1 MRKNDTNINKIDIGK
16 IIRRTI
22 ITLVIVGL
30 YLFITQYLLLCPI
43 NVKSVG
49 FWFMCFG
56 LLAILAIIFGI
67 YTYNDD
73 GYDDGASK
81 WLTISFYTFLVAAI
95 VCIVVITITAI
106 GGSTMFHAK
115 EYSELIEIQE
125 GSIEE
130 DIPEVLNDKLIVVDQ
145 KTAQKL
151 GDRQLAYIPNSTY
164 YEVDDEYNLMC
175 VNGEY
180 FRVSPVNYGGL
191 IKAGK
196 AKSIPAYVQVKAD
209 NTENAQ
215 EANVVLFDESMV
227 YSPSAYW
234 SHDLS
239 RHLHFTYPT
248 YMFGKSFF
256 EVDDTGT
263 PYWVT
268 PVKDNTIWLFGGT
281 VEKSVVVTNAIT
293 GECEEYSNSDVP
305 QWIDHVHSVDYL
317 MNRISMHYKYR
328 GGWWNAHFGKTEVYA
343 TSYDYRSSKKDEN
356 EFTPFVGY
364 NSIVGKDGQIYFY
377 TGITPV
383 NNAESNIG
391 FVLVNPRTAEARFY
405 SAMGA
410 EESSAQSA
418 AEGLVQN
425 LRFSASFPTIVQ
437 INGKTAYFMS
447 LKDNAGLVKRYA
459 ICNVENYSK
468 VVEGETIEKAIAKYV
483 GQEVKTTDETE
494 NDVPEI
500 ETRNVQGKV
509 SRVETAEKDGNTY
522 YFFTLESDENV
533 YVSSIGN
540 SSLQPMKLANGANV
554 AIACY
559 DSTEEGIVIVTE
571 INFK

>member
-1 MRKNDTNINKIDIGK
+1 MRKNDTNTRNINVGK
-16 IIRRTI
+16 IVWRTCL
-22 ITLVIVGL
+22 TLVIVGL
-30 YLFITQYLLLCPI
+30 YLFITQYFLLCPI
-43 NVKSVG
+43 NLKSVG

-56 LLAILAIIFGI
+56 LLVILTIILGCYYWHDEEYEDASRWLVLTFKICLILAI
-67 YTYNDD
+67 
-73 GYDDGASK
+73 A
-81 WLTISFYTFLVAAI
+81 
-95 VCIVVITITAI
+95 CIVIIIVTAI
-106 GGSTMFHAK
+106 GGSTMFHAG
-115 EYSELIEIQE
+115 EYSNLIEIQD

-130 DIPEVLNDKLIVVDQ
+130 DIPDVMNDRLIVVDQ

-164 YEVDDEYNLMC
+164 YEVDNEYNL
-175 VNGEY
+175 VSINGEY
-180 FRVSPVNYGGL
+180 YRISPVNYGGPV
-191 IKAGK
+191 KASK
-196 AKSIPAYVQVKAD
+196 AKGIPAYVQVQAA
-209 NTENAQ
+209 NTGNAQ
-215 EANVVLFDESMV
+215 EANVVLFEESMV

-256 EVDDTGT
+256 EVSDDGT

-268 PVKDNTIWLFGGT
+268 PVETHTIWLFGGS

-293 GECEEYSNSDVP
+293 GECEEFANSNVP

-317 MNRISMHYKYR
+317 MERISMHYKYR
-328 GGWWNAHFGKTEVYA
+328 GGWWNAHFGKTDVYA
-343 TSYDYRSSKKDEN
+343 TSYDYRSTKKDEN

-364 NSIVGKDGQIYFY
+364 NSIVGKDGKVYFY

-391 FVLVNPRTAEARFY
+391 FVLVDPRTAEAKFY
-405 SAMGA
+405 PAMGA
-410 EESSAQSA
+410 EESSAQAA

-425 LRFSASFPTIVQ
+425 LRYSASFPTIVQ
-437 INGKTAYFMS
+437 VNGKIAYFMS
-447 LKDNAGLVKRYA
+447 LKDNAGLVQRYA

-468 VVEGETIEKAIAKYV
+468 VVEAETIEKAIAKYTGHEMV
-483 GQEVKTTDETE
+483 TTTDSDSDT
-494 NDVPEI
+494 PEI
-500 ETRNVQGKV
+500 ETRDVQGKV

-554 AIACY
+554 ALTCY
-559 DSTEEGIVIVTE
+559 DSTEEGIVIVTV
-571 INFK
+571 ISFK